1 MKRVIR
7 DLGIK
12 TEDVAIRTGVT
23 NAHPAYEHLHPKYHR
38 SKMFAAIRHPVTW
51 LESHFRYQTMHEW
64 RRWEMPK
71 WHPLR
76 EIEDCRARDFSDF
89 VHRYLAWHSGF
100 ISEMFQRYI
109 GPDWFAGVSVMR
121 QETLRA
127 DLSKVLESL
136 GCKELRGRNDLHKMD
151 AINVTQPDRFD
162 MPWLPGQK
170 DRVLEA
176 EKTIIDRFYSKE
188 TQLAV

>member
-23 NAHPAYEHLHPKYHR
+23 NAHPAYEHLHPKYHKSR
-38 SKMFAAIRHPVTW
+38 MFAAIRHPVSW
-51 LESHFRYQTMHEW
+51 LESHFRYQTLHEW

-76 EIEDCRARDFSDF
+76 EIEDCRAKEFSDF
-89 VHRYLAWHSGF
+89 VHRYLAWHPGF
-100 ISEMFQRYI
+100 ISRMFEQYI
-109 GPDWFAGVSVMR
+109 GIGRFCRSCIMD
-121 QETLRA
+121 QETLDF
-127 DLSKVLESL
+127 DLRTTLAKL
-136 GCKELRGRNDLHKMD
+136 GCIEWQDEPLGIES
-151 AINVTQPDRFD
+151 INVTKQANIE

-176 EKTIIDRFYSKE
+176 EKHIIETFYSKE